1 MDGVPSARLVT
12 KKEPALFSF
21 VQMQSHDSYVR
32 EYNVIEYKGYVRLL
46 IDVVARSVDWP
57 CVKTRVSAPL
67 NCPGI
72 SILCSSRRLAEGV
85 EGVEV
90 SRAHERYWVNE
101 HVSSRRRRGSIL
113 AAPPAAALGRIRR
126 PCAGAQVASTR
137 WFTYGTAQ
145 PG

>member
-1 MDGVPSARLVT
+1 
-12 KKEPALFSF
+12 
-21 VQMQSHDSYVR
+21 MQSHDSYVR

-57 CVKTRVSAPL
+57 WCQDSRVSTPE
-67 NCPGI
+67 
-72 SILCSSRRLAEGV
+72 SSGDLKDCA
-85 EGVEV
+85 
-90 SRAHERYWVNE
+90 
-101 HVSSRRRRGSIL
+101 RRGDSRKEWKEWKSHVRTSGTGSTSMFPREGGEVRSSQRHPRL
-113 AAPPAAALGRIRR
+113 ALGRIRR